1 MRFRCKT
8 IDGLGFCI
16 DTCPW
21 RWRSATSAE
30 HKEATIAP
38 ELGQEFIEKSLGKPE
53 VESWDELF
61 KVMEKIYD
69 YDDKKFFLIK
79 TTRSGTTT
87 ACLAEGFRREKKI
100 LMIAPTKKIYNSTVK
115 EAEKI
120 YYEKFFNKG
129 IRTYRI
135 ESNLQLCKRLRE
147 GLSRNEVKEVLQ
159 VFPFLLKPKC
169 ADCLENDNCAYIRFL
184 KEMENY
190 NLIYLTTQKF
200 KALIQSPHGS
210 EILNKLIE
218 WCDVIFIDE
227 FSNIFSVNYSSQTL
241 IDTENNINNLQYC
254 NVVLTKLLNEDIRI
268 PEEIKLIMFDF
279 LKRINEIVYEKFL
292 NDDTN
297 ILLFSSFENERF
309 QLYLQQNPKSW
320 VKIYSAIYRRFRQT
334 KDKSLAYLVMTFLA
348 LSSKQVYLQ
357 QRIDK
362 WGEREITLAYVD
374 NINSI
379 LNFIKMIKKKL
390 LITTD
395 AVLPIVRPD
404 KIFNKLE
411 YVRILDPNNT
421 HESQKVVVFDTSDPF
436 YKLTDRVRRQIVEF
450 LERYS
455 RGTEVFL
462 IVKNKRV
469 HSFYKTL
476 NRDYESED
484 WFRGSSTIGVKSNLR
499 KMIVLGSPHPPR
511 HSYDFVAKMYRDA
524 GYFNDGEYED
534 MSLDELGRY
543 FENYNAKSSFFQTI
557 SRVKDPRGKEE
568 SVVFVYGIPKRE
580 VEKYLDLGLKEIKVL
595 TYEEYFST
603 SLFGIP

>member
-1 MRFRCKT
+1 
-8 IDGLGFCI
+8 
-16 DTCPW
+16 
-21 RWRSATSAE
+21 
-30 HKEATIAP
+30 
-38 ELGQEFIEKSLGKPE
+38 
-53 VESWDELF
+53 
-61 KVMEKIYD
+61 
-69 YDDKKFFLIK
+69 
-79 TTRSGTTT
+79 
-87 ACLAEGFRREKKI
+87 
-100 LMIAPTKKIYNSTVK
+100 
-115 EAEKI
+115 
-120 YYEKFFNKG
+120 
-129 IRTYRI
+129 
-135 ESNLQLCKRLRE
+135 
-147 GLSRNEVKEVLQ
+147 
-159 VFPFLLKPKC
+159 
-169 ADCLENDNCAYIRFL
+169 
-184 KEMENY
+184 MENY

-309 QLYLQQNPKSW
+309 QLYLQHHPKSW

-379 LNFIKMIKKKL
+379 LDFIKMIKKKL

-595 TYEEYFST
+595 TYEEYEN
-603 SLFGIP
+603 GA